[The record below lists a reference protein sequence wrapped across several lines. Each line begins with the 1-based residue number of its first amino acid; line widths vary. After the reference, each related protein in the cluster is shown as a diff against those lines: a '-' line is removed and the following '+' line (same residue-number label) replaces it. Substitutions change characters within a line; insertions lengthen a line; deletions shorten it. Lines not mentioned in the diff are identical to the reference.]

1 MHHILVSAYGCEPF
15 AGSEAGVGWNWVL
28 QMAKQNHLYVIT
40 RANNRDKIEANIP
53 DDVKE
58 NLSFHY
64 YDAPD
69 FVKKLKRREKGL
81 YVYYAFWQMGI
92 IKVIREI
99 IRNNTI
105 DYTMH
110 LSFGSFWMPTF
121 LPCFQI
127 PFIWGPLGGGDC
139 VPKPF
144 LSQLPVKDRMM
155 QSMRYFLK
163 ASSFVN
169 PLVAYPAKRAA
180 AILARTE
187 DSAATIPPKYRDKV
201 SVVLETAMS
210 DDIFD
215 IRHTPHRDD
224 TLRLIYTGRLTPTKN
239 VISLVKALHRIGDTI
254 PFHLT
259 IVGRGSEK
267 QKISDYI
274 GRAGLMNRV
283 TLIDEVPR
291 TEVLQLLS
299 SADVYLFPSLH
310 EGGSWALMEAMA
322 IGLPVV
328 CLDCTGMH
336 TITSDDT
343 AVRIMPTGELDLE
356 NGIADAIVRFYKEPD
371 YRMGMGEAARER
383 IISKFRWPEKGE
395 FMEALLKELD
405 RSLNRQ

>member
-58 NLSFHY
+58 NLSFYY

-69 FVKKLKRREKGL
+69 IVKKLKRREKGL

-187 DSAATIPPKYRDKV
+187 DSAATIPLKYRDKV

-239 VISLVKALHRIGDTI
+239 VMSLVKALHRIGDTI